1 MCRKKKRVKYLVSR
15 LDRND
20 PPVIVWMTER
30 SMEGLV
36 KWGMIESGYKV
47 DRTPEEKK
55 TVISNLKT
63 AITSLLYL
71 EN

>member
-1 MCRKKKRVKYLVSR
+1 
-15 LDRND
+15 
-20 PPVIVWMTER
+20 MTER

-47 DRTPEEKK
+47 DRASKEKK

-63 AITSLLYL
+63 AITSLLCL